1 MESTKERIIEAA
13 VHLFNTNGFSGT
25 SIREIAKKAKV
36 NVAHI
41 SYYFTNKAGLQE
53 YLIAVF
59 LEEYLSILEQI
70 YKKMTILSAQ
80 ECVILTVNNVMSFHR
95 ENRQLARYVYR
106 EITLDTTLVREVM
119 TTYLT
124 KEKYYLQLFFE
135 KGKKNKEFQP
145 ISIPLAVMQLK
156 SMISMPFLHAQYMA
170 EVWHVMPYET
180 QTVDLYQKKIIEW
193 LEHSV
198 FSSRVVDRIAL

>member
-1 MESTKERIIEAA
+1 
-13 VHLFNTNGFSGT
+13 
-25 SIREIAKKAKV
+25 
-36 NVAHI
+36 
-41 SYYFTNKAGLQE
+41 
-53 YLIAVF
+53 
-59 LEEYLSILEQI
+59 
-70 YKKMTILSAQ
+70 
-80 ECVILTVNNVMSFHR
+80 
-95 ENRQLARYVYR
+95 
-106 EITLDTTLVREVM
+106 M

-156 SMISMPFLHAQYMA
+156 SMISMPFLHAQYLA

-193 LEHSV
+193 LGHSV
-198 FSSRVVDRIAL
+198 FSSRGIDKIAL